1 MSIDAS
7 TWIKMIGQLP
17 TSRSER
23 EVLRRFEED
32 PSGRQFLPL
41 SDILRNHKLIDESM
55 ELLAQGVQ
63 EHPGFSVARVVLAR
77 EIFQRGMLVEA
88 WTVLDRAPFPLTDN
102 VLAQK
107 LKYKMSILL
116 GDEPSARTAYQ
127 YLTIQQ
133 GIDPE
138 IKKIALQLDLDGI
151 VVTREAYRLML
162 VNRGVDLKMPE
173 VGMKTGELG
182 RLDPKNSVNQS
193 RSTKKRFVLEFEL
206 DEGMRR
212 QVEQFHVVSLS
223 DVFLPEAGTGEVK
236 KAGTAAPVE
245 LDSSTLADIYA
256 KQGFYSKALAIYLR
270 IQRMAPHNDMIRM
283 KVSDLERLNRE
294 QINADMDPNPVAY
307 ENLEVVEIVD
317 RQARFINSL
326 LEKLDKR

>member
-1 MSIDAS
+1 MV
-7 TWIKMIGQLP
+7 GQLP
-17 TSRSER
+17 ISRSER

-41 SDILRNHKLIDESM
+41 SDILRNHKLIEESM

-77 EIFQRGMLVEA
+77 EIFQRGLLVEA
-88 WTVLDRAPFPLTDN
+88 WTILDRAPFPLTDN

-116 GDEPSARTAYQ
+116 GDEASARTAYQ

-133 GIDPE
+133 GVDPE

-151 VVTREAYRLML
+151 AAAREAYRVTL
-162 VNRGVDLKMPE
+162 VQRGVDLHMPT
-173 VGMKTGELG
+173 VELKNSDTV
-182 RLDPKNSVNQS
+182 RLDPKHTVSSS
-193 RSTKKRFVLEFEL
+193 RGSKKRFVLEFEL
-206 DEGMRR
+206 DESMRR

-223 DVFLPEAGTGEVK
+223 DVFSPEAEAGDIR
-236 KAGTAAPVE
+236 KAGTSAPVE
-245 LDSSTLADIYA
+245 LDSKTLADIYA

-270 IQRMAPHNDMIRM
+270 IQRMAPNNDMIRL
-283 KVSDLERLNRE
+283 KVAELEILNRQ
-294 QINADMDPNPVAY
+294 QINSDMDPNPVAY
-307 ENLEVVEIVD
+307 ENLEVVEIID